1 MKMSNRMITV
11 VLLAACCQAQ
21 AVTVSNVQ
29 ASQDWPWG
37 DRVRV
42 SYTLAGVTEAV
53 GIEVALYDGD
63 TALDSALANTTLQ
76 GDFAGLSANGSY
88 ALSFSCTDAFDG
100 VRRLMPGFKVRLT
113 PVKPHPGYFFPF
125 YKVYNLSDGTCDDV
139 TPAKILSGAYGS
151 WKWLAGAKSG
161 AGVNPLTN
169 LVWTGVAADD
179 KYRTTHLV
187 MRYLAAKGDYVRKL
201 GYPNSD
207 SKHEMPDDFY
217 IAVFETTQ
225 AQWANVTGD
234 SHAWQF
240 SDTQGRKPA
249 DNVSY
254 NTIRGK
260 AEVVDGVPQYY
271 YPLPPDGNSFL
282 GKLRTKTGVA
292 FDLPA
297 QFEWNYAWHAYSAPE
312 SLGTSTT
319 AGTSLPA
326 EWSDGTSYADCEPPA
341 QYKKTTTVGTAIVGS
356 YAPSKAGLFDMY
368 GNVCEWCADFGCGTQ
383 GGWRNWPAASNVK
396 PDDPTSLADG
406 FPTGTSGSTVNG
418 STSHRPIFGG
428 SYNVNSKANLLL
440 NLGEARGMKTPDTTS
455 FKAVGDL
462 GFRVVTPCS
471 ETLGTEGTIDGAV
484 YGESAAFEVFGRID
498 DTYSWRT
505 APPGDFTVSWT
516 FPDGASS
523 ATLLVEGV
531 GYSQTY
537 ANLSATSQL
546 LSLPAAAE
554 GNENVYNLTLTF
566 NDGTVQTASL
576 GRIRGAVQGNAAT
589 IRYSPVPSDASIAQ
603 RVSKVS
609 VFAVPPETGT
619 LTADGVGLP
628 FAAGAGYLAWTCPD
642 LQPHK
647 LALTVGE
654 DETYEATLRLPK
666 GIAIN
671 IR

>member
-1 MKMSNRMITV
+1 MKMSSGMIA
-11 VLLAACCQAQ
+11 VLLFSACCQAQ

-29 ASQDWPWG
+29 ATQDWPWS
-37 DRVRV
+37 DRIRV
-42 SYTLAGVTEAV
+42 TYTLSGVTEAV
-53 GIEVALYDGD
+53 GIDVALYDGD
-63 TALDSALANTTLQ
+63 TLLDSALANTTLQ

-88 ALSFSCTDAFDG
+88 ALSFSCTDAFGG
-100 VRRLMPGFKVRLT
+100 VRRLMPNFKVRLT
-113 PVKPHPGYFFPF
+113 PVKPHPGYFFPL
-125 YKVYNLSDGTCDDV
+125 YKVYNLSDGTCDNV
-139 TPAKILSGAYGS
+139 TPIKLISGAYGS
-151 WKWLAGAKSG
+151 WKWLAGAKGG
-161 AGVNPLTN
+161 ASVNPLTS

-234 SHAWQF
+234 SHTWQF
-240 SDTQGRKPA
+240 SDTPGRKPA

-254 NTIRGK
+254 NAIRGS

-271 YPLPPDGNSFL
+271 YPQSPDTDSFL
-282 GKLRTKTGVA
+282 GKLRTKTSVP

-312 SLGTSTT
+312 SLGTS
-319 AGTSLPA
+319 AGVPS

-341 QYKKTTTVGTAIVGS
+341 QYKTTTTVGTAIVGS

-368 GNVCEWCADFGCGTQ
+368 GNVCEWCADFATSTQ
-383 GGWRNWPAASNVK
+383 GGWRLWPAKSSVDPA
-396 PDDPTSLADG
+396 DPTTFADE
-406 FPTGTSGSTVNG
+406 FASGSAAY
-418 STSHRPIFGG
+418 RPIFGG
-428 SYNVNSKANLLL
+428 SYNVTSKADLLL
-440 NLGEARGMKTPDTTS
+440 NLGDARGMKTPDTT
-455 FKAVGDL
+455 KYKVVGDL

-566 NDGTVQTASL
+566 NDGTVKTASL
-576 GRIRGAVQGNAAT
+576 GRIRGAVQGNGAT
-589 IRYSPVPSDASIAQ
+589 IRYAPVPADTSVAQ
-603 RVSKVS
+603 RASKVS
-609 VFAVPPETGT
+609 VLAIPPETSA
-619 LTADGVGLP
+619 LQVDGVNLP
-628 FAAGAGYLAWTCPD
+628 FASGAGYLAWLCPD
-642 LQPHK
+642 REPH
-647 LALTVGE
+647 ALSLNVGE
-654 DETYEATLRLPK
+654 DETYEATLKLRK
-666 GIAIN
+666 AIVLSF
-671 IR
+671 R

>member
-1 MKMSNRMITV
+1 MKMKTNTRMTF
-11 VLLAACCQAQ
+11 AALFAIGLQAQ

-29 ASQDWPWG
+29 ATQDWPWS
-37 DRVRV
+37 DRIRV
-42 SYTLAGVTEAV
+42 TYDLSGVTETV

-63 TALDSALANTTLQ
+63 TALDSTLANTTLQ
-76 GDFAGLSANGSY
+76 GDFAGMSANGSY
-88 ALSFSCTDAFDG
+88 SLSFSCTNVFDG
-100 VRRLMPGFKVRLT
+100 VRRLMPHFKVRLT
-113 PVKPHPGYFFPF
+113 PVKPHPGYYFPL

-139 TPAKILSGAYGS
+139 TPIELISGAYGS
-151 WKWLAGAKSG
+151 WKWLAGAKG
-161 AGVNPLTN
+161 GVGVNPLTS
-169 LVWTGVAADD
+169 LVWTGVATND

-187 MRYLAAKGDYVRKL
+187 MRYLAAKGDYVYKL
-201 GYPNSD
+201 GYLSD
-207 SKHEMPDDFY
+207 KNAMPDDFY

-234 SHAWQF
+234 SHTWKF
-240 SDTQGRKPA
+240 SDAQGRKPA

-254 NTIRGK
+254 NAIRGK
-260 AEVVDGVPQYY
+260 AEVVDDVPQYY
-271 YPLPPDGNSFL
+271 YPLPPKSDSFL
-282 GKLRTKTGVA
+282 GKLRDKTSVA

-297 QFEWNYAWHAYSAPE
+297 QFEWNFAWHAYSAPN
-312 SLGTSTT
+312 SLGTS
-319 AGTSLPA
+319 ASVPA

-341 QYKKTTTVGTAIVGS
+341 QYKKATSVGTAIVGS
-356 YAPSKAGLFDMY
+356 YAPSKAGLYDLY
-368 GNVCEWCADFGCGTQ
+368 GNVCEWCADFGCSLQ
-383 GGWRNWPAASNVK
+383 GGWRNWPAKSNVD
-396 PDDPTSLADG
+396 PDDPTTFDSTFADG
-406 FPTGTSGSTVNG
+406 SAA
-418 STSHRPIFGG
+418 HRPVFGG

-455 FKAVGDL
+455 YKVAGDL

-471 ETLGTEGTIDGAV
+471 ETVAAPETLVGGV
-484 YGESAAFEVFGRID
+484 YGESAAFEVFNRPD
-498 DTYSWRT
+498 DTYTWRT
-505 APPGDFTVSWT
+505 APVGDFTVSWT

-554 GNENVYNLTLTF
+554 GNENVYSLTLTF
-566 NDGTVQTASL
+566 NDGTVKTASL

>member
-63 TALDSALANTTLQ
+63 TVLDSTLANSTLQ
-76 GDFAGLSANGSY
+76 GNFAGMSSNGNYS
-88 ALSFSCTDAFDG
+88 LSFSCTNVFDG
-100 VRRLMPGFKVRLT
+100 VRRLMPHFKVRLV
-113 PVKPHPGYFFPF
+113 PVKPHPGYNFPL
-125 YKVYNLSDGTCDDV
+125 YKVYNLSNGTCDDV
-139 TPAKILSGAYGS
+139 TPAEILSGAYGGY
-151 WKWLAGAKSG
+151 KWVNEASVGA
-161 AGVNPLTN
+161 AQNPLTN
-169 LVWTGVAADD
+169 LVWTGVAEDD

-207 SKHEMPDDFY
+207 SKHEMPDNFY

-225 AQWANVTGD
+225 AQWANVTGA
-234 SHAWQF
+234 SRAWQF
-240 SDTQGRKPA
+240 SDAQGRKPA

-254 NTIRGK
+254 NLIRGT
-260 AEVVDGVPQYY
+260 AAVVNDVPQYY
-271 YPLPPDGNSFL
+271 YPQSPDPDSFL
-282 GKLRTKTGVA
+282 GKLRTKTSVS

-297 QFEWNYAWHAYSAPE
+297 QFEWNYAWHAYSAPQ
-312 SLGTSTT
+312 SLGTSS
-319 AGTSLPA
+319 SLPL

-341 QYKKTTTVGTAIVGS
+341 QYKKTTSVGTAIVGS

-368 GNVCEWCADFGCGTQ
+368 GNVCEWCADFATSKQ
-383 GGWRNWPAASNVK
+383 SGWRFWPAISSVD
-396 PDDPTSLADG
+396 PSDPTTFASGFNDG
-406 FPTGTSGSTVNG
+406 SSAY
-418 STSHRPIFGG
+418 RPIFGG
-428 SYNVNSKANLLL
+428 SYNVNSKADLLL
-440 NLGEARGMKTPDTTS
+440 NLGEARGMKTPDTT
-455 FKAVGDL
+455 KYKVVGDL

-471 ETLGTEGTIDGAV
+471 ETLDAAGTLDAAV

-554 GNENVYNLTLTF
+554 GNENVYSLTLTF
-566 NDGTVQTASL
+566 NDGTVKTASL
-576 GRIRGAVQGNAAT
+576 GRIRGAVQGSAAT
-589 IRYSPVPSDASIAQ
+589 IRYAPVPADTSVAQ
-603 RVSKVS
+603 RASKVS
-609 VFAVPPETGT
+609 VFAIPPETSA
-619 LTADGVGLP
+619 LQVDGVDLP
-628 FAAGAGYLAWTCPD
+628 FVSGAGYLAWICPD
-642 LQPHK
+642 RQAHALS
-647 LALTVGE
+647 LTVGE
-654 DETYEATLRLPK
+654 DETYEDTLRLRK
-666 GIAIN
+666 SIVLN
-671 IR
+671 FR

>member
-1 MKMSNRMITV
+1 MEGVLKFPRMIA
-11 VLLAACCQAQ
+11 VLLLLLCCQAQ

-29 ASQDWPWG
+29 ATQDWPWS
-37 DRVRV
+37 DRIRV
-42 SYTLAGVTEAV
+42 TYTLSGVTEAV
-53 GIEVALYDGD
+53 GIEVTLYDGD
-63 TALDSALANTTLQ
+63 TLLDSALANTTLQ

-88 ALSFSCTDAFDG
+88 ALSFSCTDAFGG
-100 VRRLMPGFKVRLT
+100 VRRLMPNFKVRLT
-113 PVKPHPGYFFPF
+113 PVKPHPGYFFPL

-139 TPAKILSGAYGS
+139 TPIKLISGAYGS
-151 WKWLAGAKSG
+151 WKWLAGAKGG
-161 AGVNPLTN
+161 ASVNPLTS

-187 MRYLAAKGDYVRKL
+187 MRYLAAKGDYVHKL

-254 NTIRGK
+254 NAIRGR

-282 GKLRTKTGVA
+282 GKLRTKTSVP

-297 QFEWNYAWHAYSAPE
+297 QFEWNYAWHAYSVPE
-312 SLGTSTT
+312 SLGSS
-319 AGTSLPA
+319 ASVPS

-368 GNVCEWCADFGCGTQ
+368 GNVCEWCADFATSTQ
-383 GGWRNWPAASNVK
+383 GGWRLWPAKSSVDPA
-396 PDDPTSLADG
+396 DPTTFADE
-406 FPTGTSGSTVNG
+406 FASGSAAY
-418 STSHRPIFGG
+418 RPIFGG

-554 GNENVYNLTLTF
+554 GSENVYSLTLTF
-566 NDGTVQTASL
+566 DDGTVKTASL
-576 GRIRGAVQGNAAT
+576 GRIRGAAQGNAAT

-628 FAAGAGYLAWTCPD
+628 FVSGAGYLAWTCPD
-642 LQPHK
+642 RQPHT
-647 LALTVGE
+647 LALTVGA
-654 DETYEATLRLPK
+654 DETHEAALRLRK
-666 GIAIN
+666 AIVLN
-671 IR
+671 FR

>member
-1 MKMSNRMITV
+1 MKMSNRMIA
-11 VLLAACCQAQ
+11 VLLLLLCCQAQ

-29 ASQDWPWG
+29 ATQDWPWS
-37 DRVRV
+37 DRIRV
-42 SYTLAGVTEAV
+42 TYTLSGVTEAI
-53 GIEVALYDGD
+53 GIDVALYDGD
-63 TALDSALANTTLQ
+63 TLLDSALANTTLQ
-76 GDFAGLSANGSY
+76 GDFVGLSANGSY
-88 ALSFSCTDAFDG
+88 ALSFSCTDAFGG
-100 VRRLMPGFKVRLT
+100 VRRLMPNFKVRLT
-113 PVKPHPGYFFPF
+113 PVKPHPGYFFPL

-139 TPAKILSGAYGS
+139 TPIKLISGTYGS
-151 WKWLAGAKSG
+151 WKWLAGAKGG
-161 AGVNPLTN
+161 ASVNPLTS

-225 AQWANVTGD
+225 AQWENVTGA
-234 SHAWQF
+234 SHTWQF

-254 NTIRGK
+254 NAIRGK

-282 GKLRTKTGVA
+282 GKLRTKTSVA

-297 QFEWNYAWHAYSAPE
+297 QFEWNYAWHAYSAPN
-312 SLGTSTT
+312 SLGTYIS
-319 AGTSLPA
+319 ADRPDALPS

-341 QYKKTTTVGTAIVGS
+341 QYKKTTAVGTAIVGS

-368 GNVCEWCADFGCGTQ
+368 GNVCEWCADFATSTQ
-383 GGWRNWPAASNVK
+383 GGWRLWPAKSSVDPA
-396 PDDPTSLADG
+396 DPTTFADE
-406 FPTGTSGSTVNG
+406 FASGSTAY
-418 STSHRPIFGG
+418 RPIFGG
-428 SYNVNSKANLLL
+428 SYKVTSKADLLL
-440 NLGEARGMKTPDTTS
+440 NLGEARGMKTPDMTS
-455 FKAVGDL
+455 YRAVGDL

-566 NDGTVQTASL
+566 NDGTVKTASL
-576 GRIRGAVQGNAAT
+576 GRIRGAVQGSAAT
-589 IRYSPVPSDASIAQ
+589 IRYSPVPADASVAQ
-603 RVSKVS
+603 RVSRVS
-609 VFAVPPETGT
+609 VFAIPPETRS
-619 LTADGVGLP
+619 LQADGVYLP
-628 FAAGAGYLAWTCPD
+628 FEPAASYLAWICPD
-642 LQPHK
+642 RQPHV
-647 LALTVGE
+647 LSLTVGE
-654 DETYEATLRLPK
+654 DETHEATLKLRK
-666 GIAIN
+666 AIVLSF
-671 IR
+671 R